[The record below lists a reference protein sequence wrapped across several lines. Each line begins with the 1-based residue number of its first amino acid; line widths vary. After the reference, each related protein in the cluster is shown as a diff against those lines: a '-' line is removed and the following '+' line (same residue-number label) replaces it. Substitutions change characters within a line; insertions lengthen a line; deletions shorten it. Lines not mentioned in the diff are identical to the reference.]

1 MFEYFSDEIT
11 KYPFVHFNAR
21 IICTQNCLYRLSK
34 RFRNL
39 LLCRQKLDSIVRT
52 NQVGRVLITATLA
65 RKFRAQWMDKGV
77 EQSEET
83 DQTCLFAY
91 SGRTSKNLAI
101 FVKLKRAS
109 RKLQHLVFPCRG
121 GQIARDPENLAKYKD
136 ASACAYRSKHKKIP
150 TESFDNCVTIHVPR
164 WNYVTGIR
172 TGIFRF
178 IWDRWKFVREI
189 FGIRLDLI
197 TRSAFIRGTDR

>member
-1 MFEYFSDEIT
+1 MFEYFSDET
-11 KYPFVHFNAR
+11 AKYPFVHFNAR

-65 RKFRAQWMDKGV
+65 RKFRAQRMDKGV

-101 FVKLKRAS
+101 FVKLKRAG
-109 RKLQHLVFPCRG
+109 RKLQHLVFPCRERTNC
-121 GQIARDPENLAKYKD
+121 AR
-136 ASACAYRSKHKKIP
+136 
-150 TESFDNCVTIHVPR
+150 PR
-164 WNYVTGIR
+164 
-172 TGIFRF
+172 
-178 IWDRWKFVREI
+178 KPREI
-189 FGIRLDLI
+189 QRRICMCI
-197 TRSAFIRGTDR
+197 QIETQKNSDRKLR